1 MFSGAKVGIYYKST
15 KKNDKYFSCAC
26 FYFIIEQIIEPYYP
40 FRGMKN
46 ARFVLKSEQL
56 QNNHIY

>member
-1 MFSGAKVGIYYKST
+1 MFSGAKVGIYYKFS

-26 FYFIIEQIIEPYYP
+26 FYVIIVQIIALYFLFAGIKY
-40 FRGMKN
+40 
-46 ARFVLKSEQL
+46 ARFVLKNEQL